1 MTHITIER
9 AKLEQWVKAVV
20 SVARYAPAGEGVFS
34 AVMMAQDE
42 MNEVLR
48 QALAAPFV
56 QEPVIITQIAE
67 SHGRRVGNLW
77 HFDDLALS
85 IFASEVRS
93 LCAPPAPAQPEPV
106 VDCHATGVC
115 VQSGLRAER
124 PSPVTLISREQR
136 IALREAFAIIS
147 ADLYF
152 EANPANDNDVGRML
166 FERGFARG
174 FDIHERAIETAHKI
188 TKGGAV

>member
-1 MTHITIER
+1 MTRT
-9 AKLEQWVKAVV
+9 K
-20 SVARYAPAGEGVFS
+20 
-34 AVMMAQDE
+34 DE
-42 MNEVLR
+42 
-48 QALAAPFV
+48 ALK
-56 QEPVIITQIAE
+56 
-67 SHGRRVGNLW
+67 
-77 HFDDLALS
+77 LALDAQQ
-85 IFASEVRS
+85 IIAS
-93 LCAPPAPAQPEPV
+93 LCADKVIDSKEEKILRAATKQARSASPVQDPTDVWFDKCFRSDPPTAQPAPTV

-124 PSPVTLISREQR
+124 PAPVTLISREQR

-174 FDIHERAIETAHKI
+174 FDIHERAIETAK
-188 TKGGAV
+188 KGNT